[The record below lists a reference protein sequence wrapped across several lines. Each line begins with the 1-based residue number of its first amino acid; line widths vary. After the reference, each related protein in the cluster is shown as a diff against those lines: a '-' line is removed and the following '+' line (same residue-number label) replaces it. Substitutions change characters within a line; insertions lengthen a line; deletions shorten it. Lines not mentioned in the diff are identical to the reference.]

1 MEKVNVAI
9 SRKDIEAECKL
20 ATSNPDKERDVE
32 RYSCEYLERLALM
45 RKIADHLPE
54 HNCFLM
60 HGAVISVQG
69 DGYLFTAPSGTGKS
83 THVSLRHV
91 SLRHSC
97 KLTTCKLTRHWGQ
110 TPLNTDKEN
119 KPGLKVL

>member
-83 THVSLRHV
+83 THVSLRHD
-91 SLRHSC
+91 
-97 KLTTCKLTRHWGQ
+97 TTRHWGQ

>member
-83 THVSLRHV
+83 THVSLRH
-91 SLRHSC
+91 
-97 KLTTCKLTRHWGQ
+97 WGQ

>member
-83 THVSLRHV
+83 THDTHDTR
-91 SLRHSC
+91 
-97 KLTTCKLTRHWGQ
+97 TTHDIHDTTRHWGQ

>member
-83 THVSLRHV
+83 THDTRHWGHDI
-91 SLRHSC
+91 RHS
-97 KLTTCKLTRHWGQ
+97 TRHWGQ